1 MNMKKVLAAGIA
13 ATLAVSSLAA
23 VASAE
28 ETRSFDMVNTY
39 GSVKFAPKVIKG
51 AEAIDPGDDY
61 DFFKTTDAKT
71 GEIQTRNFKTSS
83 AVKNV
88 NTGTPEADGL
98 LADTNGDGVVSE
110 LDWDLF
116 IPFEVTG
123 YPAALLSKVG
133 DLTITIKGRK
143 LASDG
148 ATTVDLVQTA
158 KLLPVKDV
166 NGKTEANYILPIY
179 NNGGPVSGAFIPERF
194 VQIDEISFN
203 VSVNGEET
211 AKNLDKED
219 YDYLKTAANNGVA
232 INAALGKSGTDWLM
246 YPLDSD
252 GLIVEAKSSNY
263 QGFTVDKGAYVQ
275 IKLHKP
281 YEASASGR
289 YDKSANLVY
298 SLDAYYTG
306 TKEVDGTPFSIA
318 DGIAAGD
325 MTDPDNVA
333 GTIAGTNCDGML
345 LYSKIRSM
353 VQTGIQVGFVLNK
366 DTFATEDIPAWLP
379 VTDWTGVDGW
389 LEREDIWMLSQVRD
403 YNAGGAA
410 AWANGAEV
418 IGDNQ
423 TYNVVD
429 YNKGTKPRG
438 FAGLASQVADFF
450 NKQLNGKI
458 EFVFDAY
465 TPAVVAD
472 TWKTGGIP
480 STEVGLKNFIEA
492 AQIKDFALFVNYNSS
507 TGSLQSDA
515 TLDKTSGSVIFD
527 ISDTLQDMGGWTKG
541 NVNDLYYG
549 LVNGIVYDG
558 GEGLWVS
565 KVILSFDPDTAV
577 SGDTATKEDE
587 KEEEVKED
595 DKGDVVVADDD
606 DDEIEIADD
615 DDDDDDSAI
624 VIGDD
629 DEDDA
634 TVVVTPDDDATVVVN
649 PGTDKTPAGADE
661 NPHTGVALAVVPMI
675 AAAAA
680 MVISKKRK

>member
-1 MNMKKVLAAGIA
+1 MNMKKVLAAGLA

-61 DFFKTTDAKT
+61 DFYKVDNAGK
-71 GEIQTRNFKTSS
+71 IQTRNFKTSS
-83 AVKNV
+83 KVQ
-88 NTGTPEADGL
+88 NTVTKTPEADV
-98 LADTNGDGVVSE
+98 DTNGDWVVSE

-123 YPAALLSKVG
+123 YTAKLLDNVG
-133 DLTITIKGRK
+133 DLAVTIKGRK

-148 ATTVDLVQTA
+148 ATTVDLTQTA
-158 KLLPVKDV
+158 KLIKVKSV
-166 NGKTEANYILPIY
+166 NGDTKVNYVLPIY
-179 NNGGPVSGAFIPERF
+179 NDGGPTSNAFIPERF

-203 VSVNGEET
+203 VSVSGELQ
-211 AKNLDKED
+211 AKNLYQADYNTLKKAAVTDNKQVNAVLGKDED
-219 YDYLKTAANNGVA
+219 GNWNIYPLTTGGTIVEANTYNYVGLTVNEGAYIDIELADDFIVSASGKYDNSGAVVYTLDSYNNGVVTGTA
-232 INAALGKSGTDWLM
+232 QAFGLGIGTDQT
-246 YPLDSD
+246 
-252 GLIVEAKSSNY
+252 N
-263 QGFTVDKGAYVQ
+263 
-275 IKLHKP
+275 
-281 YEASASGR
+281 
-289 YDKSANLVY
+289 
-298 SLDAYYTG
+298 
-306 TKEVDGTPFSIA
+306 
-318 DGIAAGD
+318 
-325 MTDPDNVA
+325 PDNVA

-345 LYSKIRSM
+345 LFSKIRSM
-353 VQTGIQVGFVLNK
+353 LQTGVEVGMVLNK

-379 VTDWTGVDGW
+379 ITDLTGVDGW
-389 LEREDIWMLSQVRD
+389 LEREDIWPLSMV
-403 YNAGGAA
+403 NAYTAVGAA
-410 AWANGAEV
+410 EWANGYEAL
-418 IGDNQ
+418 GDNQ
-423 TYNVVD
+423 TYQTVD

-472 TWKTGGIP
+472 TWKTGGVP
-480 STEVGLKNFIEA
+480 STEVGLKNVVEA

-507 TGSLQSDA
+507 TGSLQSNV

-541 NVNDLYYG
+541 NINDLYYG

-558 GEGLWVS
+558 QEGLWVS

-587 KEEEVKED
+587 KEDEVKED

-615 DDDDDDSAI
+615 TDDDDDSDI
-624 VIGDD
+624 VIADD
-629 DEDDA
+629 DDDDDA

-649 PGTDKTPAGADE
+649 PGTEKTPAAADE